1 MRRDK
6 MGGAMNGFD
15 AMIWTGAAVTLLGV
29 AGLLACVVWVVRLR
43 RSALPEDLM
52 RRMLQ
57 RAVVYN
63 MGALFSATLG
73 LMLVVIGIA
82 LK

>member
-1 MRRDK
+1 
-6 MGGAMNGFD
+6 MNGFD

-29 AGLLACVVWVVRLR
+29 AGLLACVVWVLRLR
-43 RSALPEDLM
+43 RSALPEDEM

>member
-1 MRRDK
+1 
-6 MGGAMNGFD
+6 MNGFD